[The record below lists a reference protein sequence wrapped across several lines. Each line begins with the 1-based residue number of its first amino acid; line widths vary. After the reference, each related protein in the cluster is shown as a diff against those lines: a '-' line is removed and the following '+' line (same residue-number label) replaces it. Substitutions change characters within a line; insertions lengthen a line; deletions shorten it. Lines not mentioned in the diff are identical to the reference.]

1 MKKESNELKENDI
14 KNHTCYYFDNIIKI
28 EDSDFHN
35 ILIDGKPI
43 KNILVYGILYKTLF
57 GSKPLR
63 IRFDEV
69 IGFIGTDD
77 LIIYLVL
84 FGPEKYDAICN
95 RIRCLISQKRNIT
108 YVFLS

>member
-35 ILIDGKPI
+35 ILIDGKSI

-95 RIRCLISQKRNIT
+95 RIRYLISQKRNIT